1 MLFNRLQ
8 GIVGAASIRYKL
20 LAIAMVT
27 SALSLLILSIAFT
40 VYHTSVARQSLE
52 RELRTAAQV
61 IGQNSTAAL
70 IFGDRKV
77 AQQMLDALR
86 LRPDIVYAQIENS
99 AGQVFAS
106 IGSAPPPSVFG
117 GTAEPP
123 VALIHVVEP
132 IDKDGDR
139 VGSISLW
146 ANLDQLSREQRAFVL
161 VALFAA
167 MAAALAGFG
176 LSTRLQRIISSPL
189 QRLAAVMNQV
199 SQNKDYSLRAVRTT
213 TDEVG
218 TLIGGFNGMLGEI
231 ERQHQELERYRT
243 TLEEQVAER
252 TLALSNSNQQ
262 LQQTIVEL
270 QEAKRQT
277 EAASRAKSEFL
288 ANMSHELRT
297 PLNAIIGFSDMMRS
311 EVFGGI
317 GNKTYK
323 GYIEDIHFSGSH
335 LLEIINDILDLVRLE
350 AGKMEL
356 KEERVSV
363 AEVVQNALRLTAPQA
378 ARQGVQLVCDWRSWN
393 VPDLYCDPV
402 RLRQILLNVL
412 SNAVKFTEPGGR
424 VEIGIEVT
432 GGLTFVISD
441 TGIGIRPEDLSRIL
455 TRFGQVESVYSRN
468 HQGTGLGLAL
478 TKALIEQHGGWL
490 SLESTPH
497 VGTTVRLS
505 LPAARVLPSRETKPR
520 QAIAVAD

>member
-86 LRPDIVYAQIENS
+86 VRPDIVHAQIENS

-106 IGSAPPPSVFG
+106 IGSAPPPSVAG
-117 GTAEPP
+117 AAEPP
-123 VALIHVVEP
+123 VALIHVVEA

-139 VGSISLW
+139 IGSISLW
-146 ANLDQLSREQRAFVL
+146 ANLDQLAQEQRAFVL

-189 QRLAAVMNQV
+189 QHLAGIMKQV
-199 SQNKDYSLRAVRTT
+199 SQNKDYGLRAVRTT
-213 TDEVG
+213 NDEVG

-231 ERQHQELERYRT
+231 ERQHQELERYHT

-311 EVFGGI
+311 EVFGDI

-378 ARQGVQLVCDWRSWN
+378 ARQAVQLVCDSRDWD

-424 VEIGIEVT
+424 VEIGIEVAD
-432 GGLTFVISD
+432 GLTFVISD

-478 TKALIEQHGGWL
+478 TKALIEQHGGSL
-490 SLESTPH
+490 SLESTPQ

-505 LPAARVLPSRETKPR
+505 LPAARILPRRETEPR